1 VPEGVSGGE
10 EATIPD
16 PVGVGTP
23 EVNGTSDDPVAEG
36 KAGAWVEAPVSG
48 SS

>member
-10 EATIPD
+10 GVTILD

-36 KAGAWVEAPVSG
+36 KAGTWVEEPASG
-48 SS
+48 